1 MSRPL
6 PLLPGPRQSPS
17 YPSYG
22 KPLPSLPI
30 EQDTRRQRPVNHRPS
45 CTHIIMD
52 KLYGTD
58 ETCHQCGQPSNCG
71 WLYACQQDSN
81 ERFRILDNVTI
92 RRKVKETRGW
102 RASNELET
110 LGFSKSIIDA
120 AAAGQYTKRQL
131 QFLKQQKKAV
141 AETIQAALQQN
152 EELKAKKGA
161 SATILDERLAAA
173 VEGKHRDEPD
183 ERKQTL
189 FVNDGLVRQ
198 KSKRLNI
205 SKAIQSCEYLSCHRC
220 RPAHR
225 DRTFVA
231 FESVFENE
239 IALPTAWDP
248 EYMPVANAEVLKNMD
263 YICDY
268 SSGYSI
274 SDDEEEDYD
283 SDIKEERSDS
293 ITTPDSGIARSERDG
308 WSSPTSSSRQFGS
321 GRKTPDSVVS
331 AQSDNAFRQSWQKDL
346 QDKLGRHEMVPREST
361 TSFNVQLWR
370 NLSNEEL
377 AKAAAIALPGK
388 DSDPDLKNTTNRMLA
403 VQPDR
408 RLYALTE
415 EAAETGSPDI
425 IAGV

>member
-1 MSRPL
+1 MIRKK
-6 PLLPGPRQSPS
+6 
-17 YPSYG
+17 G
-22 KPLPSLPI
+22 KEI
-30 EQDTRRQRPVNHRPS
+30 
-45 CTHIIMD
+45 
-52 KLYGTD
+52 
-58 ETCHQCGQPSNCG
+58 
-71 WLYACQQDSN
+71 
-81 ERFRILDNVTI
+81 
-92 RRKVKETRGW
+92 RGW

-110 LGFSKSIIDA
+110 LGFSKSIIGA
-120 AAAGQYTKRQL
+120 AAAGQYTRKQL

-161 SATILDERLAAA
+161 SATILDERLTAA
-173 VEGKHRDEPD
+173 VEGKNYEEPG
-183 ERKQTL
+183 EQKQTL
-189 FVNDGLVRQ
+189 FMDNSLTRQ
-198 KSKRLNI
+198 KSKRLSI

-225 DRTFVA
+225 DRTFVS
-231 FESVFENE
+231 FESVFGNE

-248 EYMPVANAEVLKNMD
+248 EYMPVADAEVLKNMD

-274 SDDEEEDYD
+274 SDDDDDDYD
-283 SDIKEERSDS
+283 NDRKEVRSDS
-293 ITTPDSGIARSERDG
+293 ITTPPDSGVASSDG
-308 WSSPTSSSRQFGS
+308 EGWYSSASSSRQGFSAGW
-321 GRKTPDSVVS
+321 KTPDSAVS

-388 DSDPDLKNTTNRMLA
+388 ESDPDLKNTTRMLGL
-403 VQPDR
+403 QPDR

-425 IAGV
+425 IAGL